1 MKGQITMNQYTLQKY
16 ALLLLCMS
24 AGMVDVIGYLGLGHV
39 LTANMTGNIVLLGIA
54 VSRAQ
59 EFVVLRSL
67 LALIGFIAG
76 NAIAAHM
83 IGHVQTKNGWSSR
96 VTAVFTVESILLLL
110 FAIAMISPY
119 SEQLSYLL
127 IAMLA
132 AAMGMQTTAARRI
145 GIAGISTTVLTNNL
159 AAVVEDAVSILQRLR
174 HANIRSLAKELSP
187 DAYLRAGAVVI
198 YLTGVILAALLF
210 HHVPMMAVWIPV
222 LIIGVVTLYARLY
235 SWGAAR
241 EETNNTGS

>member
-1 MKGQITMNQYTLQKY
+1 MNHNHLQKY
-16 ALLLLCMS
+16 AMLLLCMS

-54 VSRAQ
+54 IARAQ
-59 EFVVLRSL
+59 EFVVLRAL

-83 IGHVQTKNGWSSR
+83 LGKVKTKNGWSPR

-110 FAIAMISPY
+110 FAILMITPFF
-119 SEQLSYLL
+119 EQLSYLL
-127 IAMLA
+127 IVLLA
-132 AAMGMQTTAARRI
+132 VAMGMQTTAARRI

-159 AAVVEDAVSILQRLR
+159 AAVIEDAVSILHRLK
-174 HANIRSLAKELSP
+174 HANIRSLVKALSS

-198 YLTGVILAALLF
+198 YLGGVIIAALLF
-210 HHVPMMAVWIPV
+210 HHVPLVAVWVPV
-222 LIIGVVTLYARLY
+222 LVIAGVTLQAKFA
-235 SWGAAR
+235 SWGKELELHR
-241 EETNNTGS
+241 NPE

>member
-1 MKGQITMNQYTLQKY
+1 MNQNTLQKY
-16 ALLLLCMS
+16 AMLLLCLS

-54 VSRAQ
+54 IARAQ
-59 EFVVLRSL
+59 EFVVLRAL

-83 IGHVQTKNGWSSR
+83 IGRVQTKNGWSSR
-96 VTAVFTVESILLLL
+96 VTTVFTVESILLLL
-110 FAIAMISPY
+110 FAITMISPY
-119 SEQLSYLL
+119 SEQLSYML
-127 IAMLA
+127 IAILA

-174 HANIRSLAKELSP
+174 HANIRSLVKALSA

-198 YLTGVILAALLF
+198 YLCGVILAAILF
-210 HHVPMMAVWIPV
+210 HHVPMTAVWIPV
-222 LIIGVVTLYARLY
+222 LIVGGVTLYARLY
-235 SWGAAR
+235 SRRTAKTA
-241 EETNNTGS
+241 TDDMQS

>member
-1 MKGQITMNQYTLQKY
+1 MNQNTLQKY
-16 ALLLLCMS
+16 AMLLLCMS

-54 VSRAQ
+54 IARAQ
-59 EFVVLRSL
+59 EFVVLRAL
-67 LALIGFIAG
+67 LALIGFISG
-76 NAIAAHM
+76 NAIAAYM
-83 IGHVQTKNGWSSR
+83 IGYVQTKNGWSSR
-96 VTAVFTVESILLLL
+96 VTAVFTVESILLLF

-119 SEQLSYLL
+119 SEQISYLL

-132 AAMGMQTTAARRI
+132 IAMGMQTTAARRI

-174 HANIRSLAKELSP
+174 HANIRSLVKALSA

-198 YLTGVILAALLF
+198 YLGGVVLAALLF
-210 HHVPMMAVWIPV
+210 HRVPMMAVWIPV
-222 LIIGVVTLYARLY
+222 LIVGGITLFARLY
-235 SWGAAR
+235 SWGAVKKATDDT
-241 EETNNTGS
+241 ES

>member
-1 MKGQITMNQYTLQKY
+1 MNQNTLQKY
-16 ALLLLCMS
+16 AMLLLCLS

-54 VSRAQ
+54 IARAQ
-59 EFVVLRSL
+59 EFVVLRAL

-83 IGHVQTKNGWSSR
+83 IGRVQTKNGWSSQ
-96 VTAVFTVESILLLL
+96 VTTVFTVESILLLL

-127 IAMLA
+127 IAILA

-174 HANIRSLAKELSP
+174 HANIRSLVKALSA

-198 YLTGVILAALLF
+198 YLGGVILAAILF

-222 LIIGVVTLYARLY
+222 LIVGGVTLYARLY
-235 SWGAAR
+235 SRRTAKSA
-241 EETNNTGS
+241 TDDMQS

>member
-1 MKGQITMNQYTLQKY
+1 MKGRIMMNQYTLQKY
-16 ALLLLCMS
+16 AMLMLCMS

-54 VSRAQ
+54 VAHAQ

-83 IGHVQTKNGWSSR
+83 LGHVQTKNGWSSR
-96 VTAVFTVESILLLL
+96 VTTVFTVESILLLL
-110 FAIAMISPY
+110 FAMAMISPY

-127 IAMLA
+127 IAVLA
-132 AAMGMQTTAARRI
+132 IAMGMQTTAARRI

-174 HANIRSLAKELSP
+174 HANIRSLAKALSA

-198 YLTGVILAALLF
+198 YLGGVILAALLF
-210 HHVPMMAVWIPV
+210 HHVPTVAVWIPV
-222 LIIGVVTLYARLY
+222 LIVGAVTLYARLY
-235 SWGAAR
+235 SWGASR
-241 EETNNTGS
+241 KGTNNTGS

>member
-1 MKGQITMNQYTLQKY
+1 MNQNTLQKY
-16 ALLLLCMS
+16 AMLLLCMS
-24 AGMVDVIGYLGLGHV
+24 AGMVDLIGYLGLGHV

-54 VSRAQ
+54 IARAQ

-83 IGHVQTKNGWSSR
+83 VGHVQTKNGWSSK

-110 FAIAMISPY
+110 FAIAMISPF

-127 IAMLA
+127 IVILA
-132 AAMGMQTTAARRI
+132 IAMGMQTTAARRI

-159 AAVVEDAVSILQRLR
+159 AAVVEDTVSILKRLR
-174 HANIRSLAKELSP
+174 HANIRSLVKALST
-187 DAYLRAGAVVI
+187 DSYLRAGAVVI
-198 YLTGVILAALLF
+198 YLVGVIVAALLF
-210 HHVPMMAVWIPV
+210 HRAPMVAVWIPV
-222 LIIGVVTLYARLY
+222 LTIGGVTLYARLHA
-235 SWGAAR
+235 WGTPQQG
-241 EETNNTGS
+241 ESK

>member
-1 MKGQITMNQYTLQKY
+1 MNQNTLQKY
-16 ALLLLCMS
+16 AMLLLCLS

-54 VSRAQ
+54 IARAQ
-59 EFVVLRSL
+59 EFVVLRAL

-83 IGHVQTKNGWSSR
+83 IGRVKTKNSWSSR
-96 VTAVFTVESILLLL
+96 VTTVFTVESILLLL
-110 FAIAMISPY
+110 FAIMIISPF

-127 IAMLA
+127 IAILA

-174 HANIRSLAKELSP
+174 HANIRSLVKALSA

-198 YLTGVILAALLF
+198 YLGGVILAAILF

-222 LIIGVVTLYARLY
+222 LIVGGVTLYARLY
-235 SWGAAR
+235 SRRTAKTA
-241 EETNNTGS
+241 TDDMQS

>member
-1 MKGQITMNQYTLQKY
+1 MKQNTLQKY
-16 ALLLLCMS
+16 AMLLLCMS

-54 VSRAQ
+54 IARAQ
-59 EFVVLRSL
+59 EFVVLRAL

-76 NAIAAHM
+76 NAIAAYM
-83 IGHVQTKNGWSSR
+83 IGHVQMKNGWSSR

-132 AAMGMQTTAARRI
+132 TAMGMQTTAARCI

-174 HANIRSLAKELSP
+174 HANIRSLVKALSA

-198 YLTGVILAALLF
+198 YLGGVILAAMLF

-222 LIIGVVTLYARLY
+222 LIVGGVTLYARLY
-235 SWGAAR
+235 SRGTTKAAS
-241 EETNNTGS
+241 TDDI

>member
-1 MKGQITMNQYTLQKY
+1 MNQNHLQKY
-16 ALLLLCMS
+16 AMLLLCMS

-54 VSRAQ
+54 IARAQ
-59 EFVVLRSL
+59 EFVVLRAL

-83 IGHVQTKNGWSSR
+83 LGKVKIKNGWSPR

-110 FAIAMISPY
+110 FAILMITPF

-127 IAMLA
+127 IVLLA
-132 AAMGMQTTAARRI
+132 VAMGMQTTAARRI

-159 AAVVEDAVSILQRLR
+159 AAVIEDAVSILHRLR
-174 HANIRSLAKELSP
+174 HANIRSLVKALST

-198 YLTGVILAALLF
+198 YLGGVIIAALLF
-210 HHVPMMAVWIPV
+210 HHVPLVAVWVPV
-222 LIIGVVTLYARLY
+222 LVIAGVTLQARFT
-235 SWGAAR
+235 SWGKELELHR
-241 EETNNTGS
+241 NPE

>member
-1 MKGQITMNQYTLQKY
+1 MNQNTLQKY
-16 ALLLLCMS
+16 AMLLLCMS

-54 VSRAQ
+54 IARAQ
-59 EFVVLRSL
+59 EFVVLRAL

-96 VTAVFTVESILLLL
+96 VTTVFTVESILLLL

-127 IAMLA
+127 IAILA

-174 HANIRSLAKELSP
+174 HVNIRSLVKALSA
-187 DAYLRAGAVVI
+187 DAYLRAGAVVV
-198 YLTGVILAALLF
+198 YLGGVILAAMLF

-222 LIIGVVTLYARLY
+222 LIVGGVTLYARLY
-235 SWGAAR
+235 SRGTTKITSTDDIQR
-241 EETNNTGS
+241 

>member
-1 MKGQITMNQYTLQKY
+1 MRQNHLQKY
-16 ALLLLCMS
+16 AMLLLCMS

-54 VSRAQ
+54 IARAQ
-59 EFVVLRSL
+59 EFVVLRAL
-67 LALIGFIAG
+67 IALIGFIAG

-83 IGHVQTKNGWSSR
+83 IGQVKTKNGWSPR

-110 FAIAMISPY
+110 FAILMVSPF

-127 IAMLA
+127 IVLLA
-132 AAMGMQTTAARRI
+132 VAMGMQTTAARRI

-159 AAVVEDAVSILQRLR
+159 AAVIEDAVSILHRLR
-174 HANIRSLAKELSP
+174 HANIRSLVKALST

-198 YLTGVILAALLF
+198 YLGGVIVAALLF
-210 HHVPMMAVWIPV
+210 HHVPLVAVWVPV
-222 LIIGVVTLYARLY
+222 LVIAGVTLQARFA
-235 SWGAAR
+235 SWGKELELHR
-241 EETNNTGS
+241 NPE

>member
-1 MKGQITMNQYTLQKY
+1 MNQNHLQKY
-16 ALLLLCMS
+16 AMLLLCMS

-54 VSRAQ
+54 IARAQ
-59 EFVVLRSL
+59 EFVVLRAL

-83 IGHVQTKNGWSSR
+83 LGKVKIKNGWSPQ

-110 FAIAMISPY
+110 FAVLMLTPF

-127 IAMLA
+127 IVLLA
-132 AAMGMQTTAARRI
+132 VAMGMQTTAARRI

-159 AAVVEDAVSILQRLR
+159 AAVIEDAVSILHRLR
-174 HANIRSLAKELSP
+174 HANIRSLVKALST

-198 YLTGVILAALLF
+198 YLGGVIIAALLF
-210 HHVPMMAVWIPV
+210 HHVPLVAVWVPV
-222 LIIGVVTLYARLY
+222 LVIAGVTLQARFA
-235 SWGAAR
+235 SWGR
-241 EETNNTGS
+241 ELELHRNPE

>member
-1 MKGQITMNQYTLQKY
+1 MNLNTLQKY
-16 ALLLLCMS
+16 AMLLLCMS

-54 VSRAQ
+54 IARAQ
-59 EFVVLRSL
+59 ELVVLRAL

-76 NAIAAHM
+76 NAIAAYM
-83 IGHVQTKNGWSSR
+83 IGHVQTKNGWSAR

-119 SEQLSYLL
+119 SEQLSYFL

-174 HANIRSLAKELSP
+174 HANIRSLVKALSA

-198 YLTGVILAALLF
+198 YLGGVILAAMLF
-210 HHVPMMAVWIPV
+210 HHVPMMAVWIPA
-222 LIIGVVTLYARLY
+222 LIVGGVTLYARLY
-235 SWGAAR
+235 SRGTTKAAS
-241 EETNNTGS
+241 TDDIQS

>member
-1 MKGQITMNQYTLQKY
+1 MKENHLQKY
-16 ALLLLCMS
+16 AMLLLCMS

-54 VSRAQ
+54 IARAQ
-59 EFVVLRSL
+59 ELVVLRAV

-83 IGHVQTKNGWSSR
+83 LGKVKTKNGWSPR

-110 FAIAMISPY
+110 FAILMISSF

-127 IAMLA
+127 IVLLA
-132 AAMGMQTTAARRI
+132 IAMGMQTTAARRI

-159 AAVVEDAVSILQRLR
+159 AAVIEDAVSILHRLK
-174 HANIRSLAKELSP
+174 HANMRSLIKALST

-198 YLTGVILAALLF
+198 YLGGVIIAALLF
-210 HHVPMMAVWIPV
+210 HHVPLVAVWVPV
-222 LIIGVVTLYARLY
+222 LIIAGVTLQARFA
-235 SWGAAR
+235 SWGKELELHR
-241 EETNNTGS
+241 NP

>member
-1 MKGQITMNQYTLQKY
+1 MNQNTLQKY
-16 ALLLLCMS
+16 AMLLLCLS

-54 VSRAQ
+54 IARAQ
-59 EFVVLRSL
+59 EFVVLRAL

-83 IGHVQTKNGWSSR
+83 IGRVQTKNGWSSQ
-96 VTAVFTVESILLLL
+96 VTTVFTVESILLLL

-127 IAMLA
+127 IAILA

-174 HANIRSLAKELSP
+174 HANIRSLVKALSA

-198 YLTGVILAALLF
+198 YLGGVILAAILF

-222 LIIGVVTLYARLY
+222 LIVGGVTLYARLY
-235 SWGAAR
+235 SRRTAKTA
-241 EETNNTGS
+241 TDDMQS